1 MNVFAAAL
9 NKWLA
14 IPCLRWANGTNRR
27 GMPSGVGIGAGWQ
40 KRPVLVSTATSA
52 AVGGVR
58 GASGEVPHAAS
69 QSADEAISIAVDIRW
84 AITHPA
90 IFSREVVEDGRRN
103 RYALD
108 TCSVEGP
115 RGGEESVRLI
125 VSSKD
130 VS

>member
-14 IPCLRWANGTNRR
+14 IPCLRCVNGTNRR
-27 GMPSGVGIGAGWQ
+27 GIPSGVGIGAGWQ

-52 AVGGVR
+52 TVGGVR
-58 GASGEVPHAAS
+58 GASAHAAS

-90 IFSREVVEDGRRN
+90 IFSRDVVEDGRRN

-108 TCSVEGP
+108 ACSVWGL
-115 RGGEESVRLI
+115 RGGEESVKLI

-130 VS
+130 VI